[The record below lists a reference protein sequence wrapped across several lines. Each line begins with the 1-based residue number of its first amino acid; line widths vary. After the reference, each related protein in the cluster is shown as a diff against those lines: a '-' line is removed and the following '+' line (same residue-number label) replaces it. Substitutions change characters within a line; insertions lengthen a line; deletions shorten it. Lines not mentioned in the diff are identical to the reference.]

1 MTSCAVGASGGAQV
15 AVCEADPRR
24 TFQVLDRDGDGALSF
39 EEFLGNGQDLPAGN
53 NGAADSAAPAAS
65 SATSTAATVT
75 PTAPTASTDAATEAG
90 TPDFMAELDANLL
103 QMQEMFA
110 ALDAAIAGINAYMT
124 NPSAGSPPDDF
135 FNYTP
140 RTV

>member
-24 TFQVLDRDGDGALSF
+24 TFQALDRDGNGVLSF
-39 EEFLGNGQDLPAGN
+39 EEFLGDGQDLPAGN
-53 NGAADSAAPAAS
+53 NGAPNSAASTTPPTPLTTGTTV
-65 SATSTAATVT
+65 ATT
-75 PTAPTASTDAATEAG
+75 PGDTAPEAG
-90 TPDFMAELDANLL
+90 TPDFMGELDANLL

-140 RTV
+140 RTA

>member
-1 MTSCAVGASGGAQV
+1 MTSSAIGAQGGAQV

-24 TFQVLDRDGDGALSF
+24 TFQALDRDGDGALSF
-39 EEFLGNGQDLPAGN
+39 EEFLGDGQDLPAGN
-53 NGAADSAAPAAS
+53 NGATDRAASATPPAAS
-65 SATSTAATVT
+65 TAAAASAASA
-75 PTAPTASTDAATEAG
+75 PSDATAEAG
-90 TPDFMAELDANLL
+90 TPAFEAELNANLL
-103 QMQEMFA
+103 EMQEMYA

-140 RTV
+140 SRTA

>member
-1 MTSCAVGASGGAQV
+1 MTSCAVGAQGGAQV

-24 TFQVLDRDGDGALSF
+24 TFRALDRDGNGVLSF
-39 EEFLGNGQDLPAGN
+39 DEFLGDGQELPAGN
-53 NGAADSAAPAAS
+53 KGTATPAGPTS
-65 SATSTAATVT
+65 SPATTAATV
-75 PTAPTASTDAATEAG
+75 AATTPVDTATETG
-90 TPDFMAELDANLL
+90 TPDFTAELDANLM

-140 RTV
+140 RTA